1 MNKTDAKKI
10 ILHSNNWSSFESKI
24 LNLNENQRGYCFE
37 LLVKLYLL
45 TEPIY
50 KHEFSNVWI
59 DSSFESDLPLE
70 IKKELNLLDTDE
82 GVDLVCK
89 KANSEEYVCVQ
100 CKYIGTGNNLNR
112 NHLSSSISFCS
123 GTETKL
129 KEIYACSNALEKS
142 RRLKKYTSITYIL
155 GTIWTSLNKESFGLI
170 HDFLNGKTKPEELE
184 PFSPKKHPTNCNR

>member
-59 DSSFESDLPLE
+59 DSS
-70 IKKELNLLDTDE
+70 LNL
-82 GVDLVCK
+82 
-89 KANSEEYVCVQ
+89 
-100 CKYIGTGNNLNR
+100 
-112 NHLSSSISFCS
+112 
-123 GTETKL
+123 
-129 KEIYACSNALEKS
+129 IYPWK
-142 RRLKKYTSITYIL
+142 
-155 GTIWTSLNKESFGLI
+155 
-170 HDFLNGKTKPEELE
+170 
-184 PFSPKKHPTNCNR
+184 